1 MIMIIVISSDNN
13 NNDTN
18 NNKKNNNN
26 NMMIV
31 NLINS
36 TISKL
41 LIYKTYNHNS
51 TPELCTTLLLN
62 YLLLYFSSW
71 KYSDIS
77 VSVYC
82 YNYFASLQEHQN
94 KKSNFVNYVIQ

>member
-1 MIMIIVISSDNN
+1 MIIMIMIIVISSDNN

-51 TPELCTTLLLN
+51 VPLS
-62 YLLLYFSSW
+62 LYH
-71 KYSDIS
+71 
-77 VSVYC
+77 V
-82 YNYFASLQEHQN
+82 AT
-94 KKSNFVNYVIQ
+94 